1 MSFFSRYSAR
11 NIFTNKDDNYRR
23 VFFENRGIKE
33 TMQYETAVL
42 DYPTNEELAA
52 FQNVSH
58 FWTATDKLWKL
69 SSQYYGTPG
78 MWWVIAWYNA
88 IPIEAD
94 VVTGDLI
101 EIPINLASVL
111 DILNLGY

>member
-78 MWWVIAWYNA
+78 MWWVIAWYNKKPTEA
-88 IPIEAD
+88 HFNVGDVIYIPLPLEA
-94 VVTGDLI
+94 
-101 EIPINLASVL
+101 VL
-111 DILNLGY
+111 EYF